1 VNDVDLQSGIENAW
15 SNVATFLPKLAA
27 ALVILVVGYFVAK
40 LISRILD
47 RVLERLGFDRMVERG
62 GLRQALARSKYDPS
76 DILAKVVFW
85 AVMLFVL
92 QLAFGVFGSNP
103 ISDLLR
109 GLIAYLPNIFVAIL
123 IVVIAAAIA
132 KAVTDL
138 LSSLLAGMQG
148 GQLLARGAG
157 IAILVFAAFAALDQL
172 QVAPRIVTGLWYA
185 ILAAV
190 VGSVIVA
197 VGGGGIRTMQRY
209 WDRMAGKAEER
220 GPELRQQAQAS
231 AAQAQAD
238 QPYGDGRTA
247 EYPSTQ
253 GASATGLYDTGSRQ
267 GSRTRRGR

>member
-1 VNDVDLQSGIENAW
+1 
-15 SNVATFLPKLAA
+15 
-27 ALVILVVGYFVAK
+27 
-40 LISRILD
+40 
-47 RVLERLGFDRMVERG
+47 
-62 GLRQALARSKYDPS
+62 
-76 DILAKVVFW
+76 
-85 AVMLFVL
+85 
-92 QLAFGVFGSNP
+92 
-103 ISDLLR
+103 
-109 GLIAYLPNIFVAIL
+109 L

-138 LSSLLAGMQG
+138 LSSLLSGMQG

-238 QPYGDGRTA
+238 QLHRDGRTA
-247 EYPSTQ
+247 EYPHTQ
-253 GASATGLYDTGSRQ
+253 GAGATDLYDTGSGQ
-267 GSRTRRGR
+267 GSGTRRGR